1 MALILA
7 LKSNSLE
14 GTKKRKFQSG
24 SRSALL
30 SHFRLLLQVLQQQLI
45 KAERERIL
53 QQIQSGA
60 WPADTA
66 VPVAQLLDE
75 DGEEIDDDELPKIRK
90 LRAAQKQIKAPSS
103 SSSQKSS
110 TSSGGR
116 TR

>member
-1 MALILA
+1 M
-7 LKSNSLE
+7 
-14 GTKKRKFQSG
+14 
-24 SRSALL
+24 
-30 SHFRLLLQVLQQQLI
+30 LQVLQQQLI

-60 WPADTA
+60 LPADTA

-103 SSSQKSS
+103 SSQKSS

>member
-1 MALILA
+1 M
-7 LKSNSLE
+7 
-14 GTKKRKFQSG
+14 
-24 SRSALL
+24 
-30 SHFRLLLQVLQQQLI
+30 LQVLQQQLI

-60 WPADTA
+60 LPADTA

-90 LRAAQKQIKAPSS
+90 LRAAQKQIKASS

>member
-60 WPADTA
+60 LPADTA

-90 LRAAQKQIKAPSS
+90 LRAAQKQIKASS